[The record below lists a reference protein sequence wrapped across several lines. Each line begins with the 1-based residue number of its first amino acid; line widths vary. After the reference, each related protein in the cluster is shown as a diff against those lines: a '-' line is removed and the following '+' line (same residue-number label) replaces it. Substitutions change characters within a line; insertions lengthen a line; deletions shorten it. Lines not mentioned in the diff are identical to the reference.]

1 MIIRTATHHD
11 TDFIYFHFS
20 VGKRKGRRLY
30 IVCCRLDARRFS
42 TVNDKHCGS
51 DRRSAWAS
59 YNMSITIEWLKRLGI
74 KSKRIFEWL
83 STWIHFV
90 ASSREIVKTTEIGFK
105 TKEIESS
112 SFYHFPRKKWKRK
125 NMYNTK
131 RFPQTSGERRWNK
144 TGRCVS
150 SPVYTRRR
158 WSSVN
163 LSKKRQQQQQTTNKW
178 RREYMKKIERSE
190 PEAFKSLPKIVVTL
204 LYYYQDEGETTMMA
218 RPPQSST
225 HHHHHFSR

>member
-1 MIIRTATHHD
+1 MTLILFLFLFFGRET
-11 TDFIYFHFS
+11 
-20 VGKRKGRRLY
+20 KREETLY

-59 YNMSITIEWLKRLGI
+59 YNMSITIEWLKRNLGI
-74 KSKRIFEWL
+74 KSKRIFEWV
-83 STWIHFV
+83 STSIHFV
-90 ASSREIVKTTEIGFK
+90 ASSREIVKTTKIGWNQNKRNWIIIFLSFSMREI
-105 TKEIESS
+105 KE
-112 SFYHFPRKKWKRK
+112 KKK
-125 NMYNTK
+125 MYNTK

-163 LSKKRQQQQQTTNKW
+163 LSKRDNNNNNNNKQQVAKGV
-178 RREYMKKIERSE
+178 YIKKIERSE

-225 HHHHHFSR
+225 HHHHFSR

>member
-11 TDFIYFHFS
+11 TDFIYFYFS

-125 NMYNTK
+125 TCTTQNGSHRHQENGGEIKPDGACLLQSTQEDVGAPSTCQK
-131 RFPQTSGERRWNK
+131 RDNNNNNNKQQTSGE
-144 TGRCVS
+144 GS
-150 SPVYTRRR
+150 I
-158 WSSVN
+158 
-163 LSKKRQQQQQTTNKW
+163 W
-178 RREYMKKIERSE
+178 RK
-190 PEAFKSLPKIVVTL
+190 
-204 LYYYQDEGETTMMA
+204 
-218 RPPQSST
+218 
-225 HHHHHFSR
+225 